1 MSRGFSEVSAA
12 AFGSGVFIHSLRGR
26 GGALL
31 FRNNCFFALLCF
43 ATIHGAFG
51 DEETSTGTA
60 LTNYG
65 EAIQQA
71 GAHGLARPEA
81 EQWIERLFAAAKGDG
96 QETTEA
102 LATARRL
109 ANSIGSWADSSR
121 IVDRELA
128 IHPARDLDRA
138 RLCAEAGEIKR
149 NLSRKTQLDADRN
162 AAIEAFSEAISVT
175 RELSQETLPQADRLS
190 NVVLYAIWIADL
202 EAECSNEPER
212 SRSLESYRAAREQY
226 AALLAAHP
234 EPVGPLAITRWT
246 IPKIAAREA
255 IHALALERYADALV
269 ALRAMAGSTEDLV
282 APSVCIQEA
291 ANRLP
296 VQSRRDV
303 DGYVRFLEEWLRD
316 GVPDDHTCFVRWA
329 LAEALC
335 AQGNSA
341 LARPILADLCAH
353 ALFAFDKAEPNALEE
368 GRGGTYSMVLRQL
381 RDIEANEGAIDEA
394 LATNATYLDLY
405 PNEEGLV
412 NEAWNFAK
420 QHAAQRAAE
429 DSRIDAPSR
438 TNWRRWILIGINVG
452 IVAVISWLLIR
463 RSPKP
468 RSAGGPSPPL
478 R

>member
-1 MSRGFSEVSAA
+1 MSAHHIQSRTRR
-12 AFGSGVFIHSLRGR
+12 HD
-26 GGALL
+26 LL
-31 FRNNCFFALLCF
+31 QIQFCFFALLCLGM
-43 ATIHGAFG
+43 TPRAFG
-51 DEETSTGTA
+51 DEETSPGTA

-65 EAIQQA
+65 EAIQRA
-71 GAHGLARPEA
+71 GAQGLARPEV
-81 EQWIERLFAAAKGDG
+81 ENWIKRLFDAGNGGEDG
-96 QETTEA
+96 PLSTEA

-109 ANSIGSWADSSR
+109 ANSIGAWADSSR

-149 NLSRKTQLDADRN
+149 NLSRKTQLDANRK
-162 AAIEAFSEAISVT
+162 AAIEAFSEAISIT

-190 NVVLYAIWIADL
+190 NVVLYAVWIAEL
-202 EAECSNEPER
+202 EADCSDEPER
-212 SRSLESYRAAREQY
+212 SRSLASYRTAREEY
-226 AALLAAHP
+226 AALLAAHQ

-255 IHALALERYADALV
+255 IHALTIERYADALL

-282 APSVCIQEA
+282 IPSVCIQEA

-303 DGYVRFLEEWLRD
+303 DGYVRFLDEWLRD
-316 GVPDDHTCFVRWA
+316 AVPDDHICFVRWA

-341 LARPILADLCAH
+341 LARPILADLRGH
-353 ALFAFDKAEPNALEE
+353 ALFAFDKVEPKALEE
-368 GRGGTYSMVLRQL
+368 GTGGTYSMVLRQL
-381 RDIEANEGAIDEA
+381 RDIEANEGDIDEA

-420 QHAAQRAAE
+420 QHAAQRAAAN
-429 DSRIDAPSR
+429 SAIDAPSR
-438 TNWRRWILIGINVG
+438 TNWRRWVLIGINVG
-452 IVAVISWLLIR
+452 IVTVISWLLIR
-463 RSPKP
+463 RSHKP
-468 RSAGGPSPPL
+468 RPAGGPSPPL
-478 R
+478 H